1 MNTFKK
7 KSLYLAVAGA
17 SALGAGTASA
27 VTLNADGL
35 GEVLLYPYYTV
46 RETSPGN
53 AYNSLL
59 SVVNSTASAKA
70 VKVRFLEGKNSREVL
85 DFNLYLSKK
94 DVWVT
99 AIIPTSDGA
108 GIVTPDNSCTDG
120 IVSQDENNPTPF
132 VNYAY
137 IGDNDDP
144 ANDDL
149 DRTREGYVEIIEMG
163 GMWGYGAAVVTHDS
177 SGVPRNCSYI
187 RGSFT
192 GGGGARADYFTSNP
206 GGGLFGTMTLIN
218 VNTGIDFGYD
228 ATALA
233 GFSDNQIWYAP
244 GLPNPNF
251 ADASPPFSLVVQL
264 DDFNGNNN
272 VWLTNWATAPANG
285 VAAPINAVSAVLM
298 HDNIYNEF
306 VLDKAT
312 ASGTDWVVTF
322 PTKTF
327 YYDKKAS
334 DKELKVLSLFQRNFK
349 STGACDDISL
359 IRYDR
364 EEKQVKTTT
373 TFSPPPPTKT
383 DSLCWE
389 ANVISFNSSNVLA
402 SKNVANLPTT
412 FEHGWAELAFPSG
425 VTGIPPTSQIHA
437 LIGGNT
443 TQVVLTAQ
451 SIGSINGW
459 NFATYYGLPVLG
471 FAAVTFSNGN
481 IGGALSNYGGNF
493 DHMSTRRVS
502 PGN

>member
-108 GIVTPDNSCTDG
+108 AIVTPDNSCTDG

-163 GMWGYGAAVVTHDS
+163 GMWGYGATVVTHDS
-177 SGVPRNCSYI
+177 TGVPRNCSYI

-192 GGGGARADYFTSNP
+192 GNGQPRAEYFTSNP

-244 GLPNPNF
+244 GLPNPPPPMPVGPCRRAESHAPRLGSPGTALPSTQGPPCSPHRRPPRHRAGDCRRYDESLPSQAGSPA
-251 ADASPPFSLVVQL
+251 ADE
-264 DDFNGNNN
+264 G
-272 VWLTNWATAPANG
+272 WLPAPA
-285 VAAPINAVSAVLM
+285 A
-298 HDNIYNEF
+298 
-306 VLDKAT
+306 
-312 ASGTDWVVTF
+312 
-322 PTKTF
+322 
-327 YYDKKAS
+327 
-334 DKELKVLSLFQRNFK
+334 
-349 STGACDDISL
+349 
-359 IRYDR
+359 
-364 EEKQVKTTT
+364 
-373 TFSPPPPTKT
+373 
-383 DSLCWE
+383 
-389 ANVISFNSSNVLA
+389 
-402 SKNVANLPTT
+402 
-412 FEHGWAELAFPSG
+412 
-425 VTGIPPTSQIHA
+425 
-437 LIGGNT
+437 
-443 TQVVLTAQ
+443 
-451 SIGSINGW
+451 
-459 NFATYYGLPVLG
+459 GL
-471 FAAVTFSNGN
+471 
-481 IGGALSNYGGNF
+481 
-493 DHMSTRRVS
+493 
-502 PGN
+502 